1 MAEEMIAD
9 GRALDVAR
17 GMKLV
22 KSEARKLE
30 LKTLREVIRAARLLE
45 AECEYYVSVRLLQGG
60 GKSQHRKGR

>member
-1 MAEEMIAD
+1 MSEEMVAD
-9 GRALDVAR
+9 ARALDVAR

-30 LKTLREVIRAARLLE
+30 LKTLRDVIRAARQLE
-45 AECEYYVSVRLLQGG
+45 AECDYYVAVRLLQGG